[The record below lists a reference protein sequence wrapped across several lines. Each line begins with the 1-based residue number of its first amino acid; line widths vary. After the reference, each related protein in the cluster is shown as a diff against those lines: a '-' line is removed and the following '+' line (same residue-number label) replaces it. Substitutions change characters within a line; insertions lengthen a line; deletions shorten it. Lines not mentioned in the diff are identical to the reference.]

1 MKRKNQQQINK
12 QRQADTRIFVDV
24 VFVFVFDF
32 IKFMFQMIRPTD
44 RPTNRPTARHSS
56 GLFLNI
62 EVYVNISWP
71 ATQTKT
77 ETEKECLAGGRGGEW
92 VENTIIFDID
102 KRAKKMMK

>member
-44 RPTNRPTARHSS
+44 RPTDQPTDRPPQL
-56 GLFLNI
+56 GF
-62 EVYVNISWP
+62 
-71 ATQTKT
+71 
-77 ETEKECLAGGRGGEW
+77 
-92 VENTIIFDID
+92 IF
-102 KRAKKMMK
+102 KH